1 MPLFVGV
8 VTGTLA
14 PWVWGRGCGSP
25 AMRRA
30 SAAGLIAWLVH
41 LVLVGSSLVR
51 EGSLLDYAA
60 VLLACSLAIAWSCG
74 RVEKSP

>member
-1 MPLFVGV
+1 
-8 VTGTLA
+8 
-14 PWVWGRGCGSP
+14 
-25 AMRRA
+25 MRRA